1 MKNFTTYLLLFI
13 AIQFSSA
20 QFYGPNDFRISDA
33 GGFGSTITEVD
44 FPDLAYNFTIQN
56 YLVVWDSDDTDQNG
70 VVNNNNQII
79 GRFTDLNGNIQGND
93 ILISSLN
100 LGNNQRR
107 NLHPRITFNT
117 TDNNYLVV
125 YQGDFNS
132 NKTEAYGVIVNQDG
146 TLNTTDF
153 RISFTAANEDGRSP
167 AIAYNPNLN
176 EYLAIF
182 ISRILSTSTTPARVE
197 ITGQRISNTGVL
209 LGNAFDIT
217 NSITAGAQ
225 TNGSIP
231 DIIFNPL
238 SNEYLVT
245 YVTSPI
251 TNEEEAYATIVS
263 QTGVVG
269 NTVRLSNRGAIDNS
283 GFVNKSVRAAHSI
296 IDNSYLF
303 VYEADNSTAGE
314 YDVFG
319 VIYDA
324 AMNLLVPEFEIS
336 QVGGSDTRLDAVI
349 PHVEWLPADN
359 MFYVVFQANPFF
371 SDRNEREIFMR
382 SVSSTGTV
390 GANLLRVS
398 EAPVAAAGSATQ
410 PRIVSNGDGALL
422 TVYKAEDTSTQ
433 SMMVNGE
440 FEIYG
445 QFYGTATFNEA
456 EQELTAI
463 NLYPNPA
470 LNEIYITGLDHIFS
484 FSVYDAIGKQVFK
497 KQNHSSDQPISITD
511 FSKGLYF
518 IEIELAER
526 KEVIKFIKE

>member
-1 MKNFTTYLLLFI
+1 MC
-13 AIQFSSA
+13 
-20 QFYGPNDFRISDA
+20 
-33 GGFGSTITEVD
+33 
-44 FPDLAYNFTIQN
+44 
-56 YLVVWDSDDTDQNG
+56 
-70 VVNNNNQII
+70 
-79 GRFTDLNGNIQGND
+79 
-93 ILISSLN
+93 
-100 LGNNQRR
+100 
-107 NLHPRITFNT
+107 
-117 TDNNYLVV
+117 
-125 YQGDFNS
+125 
-132 NKTEAYGVIVNQDG
+132 
-146 TLNTTDF
+146 
-153 RISFTAANEDGRSP
+153 
-167 AIAYNPNLN
+167 
-176 EYLAIF
+176 
-182 ISRILSTSTTPARVE
+182 
-197 ITGQRISNTGVL
+197 
-209 LGNAFDIT
+209 
-217 NSITAGAQ
+217 
-225 TNGSIP
+225 
-231 DIIFNPL
+231 
-238 SNEYLVT
+238 
-245 YVTSPI
+245 
-251 TNEEEAYATIVS
+251 
-263 QTGVVG
+263 
-269 NTVRLSNRGAIDNS
+269 NRGAIDNS
-283 GFVNKSVRAAHSI
+283 GFANKSVRAAHSN

-324 AMNLLVPEFEIS
+324 TMNLLVPEFEIS
-336 QVGGSDTRLDAVI
+336 QVGNSDTRLDAVI

-390 GANLLRVS
+390 GTNLLRVS